1 MNSSLPN
8 LLLRTLLC
16 IILSSHVALA
26 QYPAVFS
33 QFNQNPFQFNPSYA
47 AGNGYTEANLF
58 YRKQWMGIENA
69 PEAAALNFQA
79 PVGRNVSLGLS
90 VISNKTIL
98 LNTYGA
104 MATFAY
110 RVRLSYQHHL
120 NFGLSAGL
128 GLNNFDFEAIAA
140 SNDPALQNV
149 VRNSQYLTG
158 QVGFNYT
165 FKNFNIGF
173 ALPSIFDSKVNTVDD
188 FQEVKFNVFNNK
200 FGSASYTFALK
211 DIHLMPT
218 VIYRSLDNYQSQ
230 WEGMLLVTY
239 KNFLW
244 VGASYREEYG
254 ITGLIGVRLKNR
266 LRVGYAYEYPTGS
279 ISRASTGS
287 HEIYLGA
294 QLGTKNREA
303 IIHAQEI
310 QRDSL
315 ERVAKLQQEQKATDT
330 KPNVEERPVT
340 EPAVQPQQEVKP
352 VETQPEVTPQPVEPE
367 QQTKQDEPMSDLMQK
382 VDQVNTTPERT
393 GYYLIVGV
401 YGKEEN
407 ALRNFSNLRSAG
419 HNPQMMFVEEK
430 GYFYIYLFHSANRIE
445 AVRELEKVRSNNKFY
460 GAWIYSP
467 PPRK

>member
-1 MNSSLPN
+1 MNRIFTNSI
-8 LLLRTLLC
+8 LC
-16 IILSSHVALA
+16 TFICIVVAVDYSFA

-58 YRKQWMGIENA
+58 YRKQWIGIENA
-69 PEAAALNFQA
+69 PEAAAINFQA

-110 RVRLSYQHHL
+110 RVRISYQHHL
-120 NFGLSAGL
+120 NFGISAGL

-149 VRNSQYLTG
+149 VRNSQYMVG
-158 QVGFNYT
+158 QVGLNYT

-200 FGSASYTFALK
+200 FGSASYTFTLK

-294 QLGTKNREA
+294 QVGTKNREA

-315 ERVAKLQQEQKATDT
+315 ERVAKLQQEQKATDV
-330 KPNVEERPVT
+330 KPNVEEKPVT
-340 EPAVQPQQEVKP
+340 EPAVQSLEEVKP
-352 VETQPEVTPQPVEPE
+352 VETQPEVPQPAEPE
-367 QQTKQDEPMSDLMQK
+367 QKAEEPMEEVIQK
-382 VDQVNTTPERT
+382 TDPISTSPTQT
-393 GYYLIVGV
+393 GYYLVVGV

-419 HNPQMMFVEEK
+419 LNPQMMFVEEK
-430 GYFYIYLFHSANRIE
+430 GYYYIYLFHSTNRVE

-467 PPRK
+467 PPQK

>member
-1 MNSSLPN
+1 
-8 LLLRTLLC
+8 
-16 IILSSHVALA
+16 
-26 QYPAVFS
+26 
-33 QFNQNPFQFNPSYA
+33 
-47 AGNGYTEANLF
+47 
-58 YRKQWMGIENA
+58 MGIENA
-69 PEAAALNFQA
+69 PEAASLNLQA
-79 PVGRNVSLGLS
+79 PVGRNVSLGLT
-90 VISNKTIL
+90 VNSNKTIL

-104 MATFAY
+104 LATFAY
-110 RVRLSYQHHL
+110 RVRLNYQHHL
-120 NFGLSAGL
+120 NFGISAGV

-149 VRNSQYLTG
+149 VRNSQYLAG

-173 ALPSIFDSKVNTVDD
+173 ALPNIFDTKVNTPEN
-188 FQEVKFNVFNNK
+188 FQEVKFKVFDNK
-200 FGSASYTFALK
+200 FGSASYTFVLK
-211 DIHLMPT
+211 DVHLMPT

-254 ITGLIGVRLKNR
+254 VTGLIGVRLKNR

-287 HEIYLGA
+287 HEVYLGA
-294 QLGTKNREA
+294 QLGLKNREA

-315 ERVAKLQQEQKATDT
+315 ARLAKLQKEQKADA
-330 KPNVEERPVT
+330 PVT
-340 EPAVQPQQEVKP
+340 REEETRITEPVAQPQQEVKA
-352 VETQPEVTPQPVEPE
+352 VETQPLVLPQPVEPE
-367 QQTKQDEPMSDLMQK
+367 QKAKREEPMPDLMQET
-382 VDQVNTTPERT
+382 DPVNTAPARS

-407 ALRNFSNLRSAG
+407 AVRNFSNLRSAG
-419 HNPQMMFVEEK
+419 HNPQMMYVEEK
-430 GYFYIYLFHSANRIE
+430 GYFYIYLFHSADRTE

-467 PPRK
+467 PSSK